1 MFATVTLAD
10 RTKVGAVVASVRKE
24 MNETAASRYRHDC
37 RRATSM
43 QPTSVL
49 MGNDRVGNVWAN
61 HFYFHYIS
69 GFSCRSGS
77 GLPQKL

>member
-49 MGNDRVGNVWAN
+49 MGNDRVGNVWLHQMWLKEMFWCEIN
-61 HFYFHYIS
+61 DRLCVF
-69 GFSCRSGS
+69 
-77 GLPQKL
+77 